1 MLIVETIRKIR
12 FAYHRDKKPIRQIA
26 REMNLSRNTVRSI
39 IRSDVTEL
47 HYERKTQ
54 PRPKLE
60 LFREQLSLA
69 LEEDQGKPQKYRRSA
84 QLLFEMLQREG
95 FTGGYD
101 TVRRFVKK
109 WRQQDLGVSRA
120 FVPLV
125 FAPGEAFQFDW
136 SYEQIE
142 LGGVN
147 VKIKVAHFR
156 LCHSRQVFCVAYLR
170 ESLEMVLDAHVQAFQ
185 FFGGACRKGIYDNLK
200 TVVNKVLMGKERI
213 FNRSF
218 LSLSSHYLFEPIAC
232 TPAAGWEK
240 GQVERQVGIVRQ
252 RLFAKRRKF
261 TDLEELNQWLRD
273 ECRTLAAAKKHPEF
287 PDQTVAEVAAKE
299 QESLVPVPVP
309 FDAYQENTARVSLT
323 SLVNF
328 DRNRYSVQVTAV
340 SKTVT
345 IRAYADRISFILNGQ
360 LIGLHRR
367 QFGRD
372 KTIYEPWHYLDVL
385 KRKPGALRNGAPFQN
400 WDLPEALQ
408 RTREHL
414 GSCPDGDRQFVGIL
428 AAVPAHGLQMV
439 ATACAEALASKTVS
453 RDLVL
458 NILSRAGDQT
468 TVADCQPPDHL
479 PKLRLP
485 PLADCRRYDRLLI
498 GGGHAS

>member
-12 FAYHRDKKPIRQIA
+12 LAYHREAKPIRQIA
-26 REMNLSRNTVRSI
+26 RDMNLSRNTVRAI

-60 LFREQLSLA
+60 IYKKQLNSA
-69 LEEDQGKPQKYRRSA
+69 LKEDQGKPAKHRRSA

-109 WRQQDLGVSRA
+109 WRQQEQSLIKA

-136 SYEQIE
+136 GYEQIE

-147 VKIKVAHFR
+147 VKIKVAHFC
-156 LCHSRQVFCVAYLR
+156 LCHSRQPFCVAYLR
-170 ESLEMVLDAHVQAFQ
+170 ETLEIVLDAHVQAFE
-185 FFGGACRKGIYDNLK
+185 FFGGACRRGIYDNLK
-200 TVVNKVLMGKERI
+200 TVVSKVLMGKERV
-213 FNRSF
+213 FNRRF
-218 LSLSSHYLFEPIAC
+218 LALSSHYLFEPVAC

-261 TDLEELNQWLRD
+261 ANLEELNQWLKD
-273 ECRTLAAAKKHPEF
+273 ECRALAAAKKHPDYPE
-287 PDQTVAEVAAKE
+287 QTVATVASKE
-299 QESLVPVPVP
+299 RDLLVPAPVL
-309 FDAYQENTARVSLT
+309 FDAYQESTARVSLT
-323 SLVNF
+323 SMVNF
-328 DRNRYSVQVTAV
+328 DRNSYSVQAMAV

-345 IRAYADRISFILNGQ
+345 IRAYADRISFIYGGQ

-372 KTIYEPWHYLDVL
+372 KTSYEPWHYLDVL
-385 KRKPGALRNGAPFQN
+385 KRKPGALRNGAPFQQ

-408 RTREHL
+408 QARERI
-414 GSCPDGDRQFVGIL
+414 GSSSDGDRQFVGIL
-428 AAVPAHGLQMV
+428 AAVPVHGLKAV
-439 ATACAEALASKTVS
+439 ADACAEALSAGTIS

-458 NILSRAGDQT
+458 NILSRADEQPII
-468 TVADCQPPDHL
+468 VDYQPPDHL
-479 PKLRLP
+479 PKLRLLP
-485 PLADCRRYDRLLI
+485 QADCRRYDSLLV